1 MSRKLAV
8 VFLAMLVL
16 VGAMSLKTAVV
27 AHSDGTVILANGGA
41 PAPPVPWMKN
51 GGAPAPPVPWKNGG
65 APAPPVPWKNGGAP
79 APPVPW
85 N

>member
-1 MSRKLAV
+1 MSRKLTV

-16 VGAMSLKTAVV
+16 VGAMSLKTVVV
-27 AHSDGTVILANGGA
+27 ARGDGAVIMA
-41 PAPPVPWMKN
+41 N

-85 N
+85 K